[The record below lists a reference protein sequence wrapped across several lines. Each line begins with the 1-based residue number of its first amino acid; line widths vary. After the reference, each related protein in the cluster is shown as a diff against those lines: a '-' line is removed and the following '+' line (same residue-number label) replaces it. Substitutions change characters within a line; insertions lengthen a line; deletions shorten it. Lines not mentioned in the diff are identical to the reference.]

1 VTTWGD
7 VCFILGE
14 IFTTSNDMGE
24 IFTTANDIGEI
35 LLALTILGLE
45 TLVSFGDNLYL
56 ASLH

>member
-1 VTTWGD
+1 
-7 VCFILGE
+7 
-14 IFTTSNDMGE
+14 MGE